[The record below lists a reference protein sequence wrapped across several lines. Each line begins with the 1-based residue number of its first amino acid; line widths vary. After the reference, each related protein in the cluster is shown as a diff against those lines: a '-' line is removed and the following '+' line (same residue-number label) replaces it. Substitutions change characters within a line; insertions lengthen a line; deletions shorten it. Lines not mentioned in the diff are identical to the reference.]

1 MTQKN
6 YRWQQFKTNPELLQ
20 PLLIREQVVAGIRS
34 FFKGEGFNEV
44 ETPLLVAHPGT
55 EPYLEVFATRL
66 QISDGRTLPGYMLTS
81 PEYAMKKLL
90 VAGMTK
96 IFQVCKSFRND
107 EGISGFHN
115 HEFTILE
122 WYRANADYTDIMNDC
137 ENLIKTLSMSITG
150 QDQTLVYQSRKF
162 DLQKPWLK
170 HTVAE
175 LFQQQVGV
183 DEQQLLDRTALYEAA
198 LKKEYQVTP
207 ETSWDDLFTQ
217 LFMNEIDPLLASFD
231 QPVFI
236 YDYPLPQAALSKPC
250 ANKPGYAERF
260 ELYIGGI
267 ELANAFSELTDAK
280 VQRERFE
287 SELALRKE
295 LGKTEYHLDEDFI
308 AALEAGMPESGGVA
322 LGVDRLAMLL
332 ANVPSI
338 QDVLYF
344 PLETVFDLS

>member
-1 MTQKN
+1 
-6 YRWQQFKTNPELLQ
+6 
-20 PLLIREQVVAGIRS
+20 
-34 FFKGEGFNEV
+34 
-44 ETPLLVAHPGT
+44 
-55 EPYLEVFATRL
+55 
-66 QISDGRTLPGYMLTS
+66 
-81 PEYAMKKLL
+81 
-90 VAGMTK
+90 
-96 IFQVCKSFRND
+96 
-107 EGISGFHN
+107 
-115 HEFTILE
+115 
-122 WYRANADYTDIMNDC
+122 
-137 ENLIKTLSMSITG
+137 
-150 QDQTLVYQSRKF
+150 
-162 DLQKPWLK
+162 
-170 HTVAE
+170 
-175 LFQQQVGV
+175 
-183 DEQQLLDRTALYEAA
+183 
-198 LKKEYQVTP
+198 
-207 ETSWDDLFTQ
+207 
-217 LFMNEIDPLLASFD
+217 LLASFD